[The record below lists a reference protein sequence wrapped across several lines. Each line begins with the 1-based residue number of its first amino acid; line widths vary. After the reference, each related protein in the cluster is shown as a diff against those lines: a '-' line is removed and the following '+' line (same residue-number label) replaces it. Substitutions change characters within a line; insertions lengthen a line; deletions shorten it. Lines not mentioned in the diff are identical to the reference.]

1 MSIPIVVGCLF
12 ISEFGTLARLRRNPI
27 LKCILSASKPQ
38 RLIMFMIVS
47 NALVLAGLYLAI
59 TGAKS
64 ILALGD
70 NAINSDISMLG
81 ELVGDTI
88 VVLQFI
94 AL

>member
-1 MSIPIVVGCLF
+1 
-12 ISEFGTLARLRRNPI
+12 
-27 LKCILSASKPQ
+27 
-38 RLIMFMIVS
+38 MFMIVS

-88 VVLQFI
+88 AVLQFI